1 MRSAETPQ
9 IGGAKISPAYAF
21 LLPGPS
27 IVPRVRFGEFELDE
41 NSGELWKDGAR
52 QVVAEQ
58 PFALLRALLARPGD
72 LVGRD
77 ELRQRLWPAE
87 TFVDFEHGL
96 NAAVKKLRDALG
108 DSADSPRFIETIP
121 RRGYRFIARVKPL
134 HLDAAQPAGSS
145 RDLAPN
151 PTVAPGVLPSYTGP
165 QTLTLG
171 SKADRFWRRKSSNLI
186 GILVA
191 LAACLGAV
199 AIAWNAL
206 RSSIAPSSDVTR
218 FEIELPPGDALVR
231 RGHQSSVALAPDGSR
246 LVYAAWRHEERQLFL
261 RSMDQPA
268 VILIPGTQGVQGAPF
283 FSPDGKWIGFF
294 AGGKL
299 LKASVAGG
307 PPVEICRGLN
317 GKGASWGPDNTIV
330 FAPNA
335 FGGLWRVSAL
345 GGTPTRLTT
354 LDTKRLERT
363 HRLPEILPNG
373 KAVLFTVGTMM
384 MDSYDDAIIEVVSL
398 ETGRRQLVVERG
410 TNAHYISTGHLVFAR
425 KGALFAV
432 PFDPL
437 RLVVTGPSVQVLDG
451 VDQNNGGA
459 AAFGLSTKG
468 SLIYAPRYP
477 HRYEQNVLWVD
488 RRGNAQPL
496 MSATG
501 DFEWPR
507 LSPDSRRLALL
518 TQGATDRV
526 GVYDLSRNTFT
537 RLTFKWSAGWPLWT
551 PDGQHVTYACL
562 GASHQGLCLV
572 SADART
578 DEEMLLDSQ
587 HDQEP
592 TSWSPDGRQLVYTD
606 YDLSTGAD
614 IWVLPVSGRKPRTLL
629 RTAFNESDGK
639 VSPNGNWLAYMSDET
654 GRFEV
659 YVRPFPDGHRKIQ
672 ISNAG
677 GKTPVWAR
685 SGHEIFYRDE
695 AKMMAVA
702 FPDAQALSPGVPRML
717 FEKRCKDWYDVTAD
731 GQRFVVIAPVEQSP
745 VAQPINVVLNWYR
758 ELERDAAH

>member
-1 MRSAETPQ
+1 
-9 IGGAKISPAYAF
+9 
-21 LLPGPS
+21 
-27 IVPRVRFGEFELDE
+27 VPRVRFSEFELDE

-52 QVVAEQ
+52 QLVAEQ
-58 PFALLRALLARPGD
+58 PLALLRALLARPGD

-77 ELRQRLWPAE
+77 ELRQRLWPAD

-121 RRGYRFIARVKPL
+121 RRGYRFIARVEPL
-134 HLDAAQPAGSS
+134 TPDAGEPARSAADSS
-145 RDLAPN
+145 PN
-151 PTVAPGVLPSYTGP
+151 PTVTRGVLSYTQP
-165 QTLTLG
+165 QALTRS
-171 SKADRFWRRKSSNLI
+171 SKTDRFWRSKLNLV

-206 RSSIAPSSDVTR
+206 RSNSGPPPNVTW
-218 FEIELPPGDALVR
+218 FEIALPPGDTLVQ
-231 RGHQSSVALAPDGSR
+231 RGHQSSVALSPDGSR
-246 LVYAAWRHEERQLFL
+246 LAYAAWRNEERQLFL
-261 RSMDQPA
+261 RSMDQPV
-268 VILIPGTQGVQGAPF
+268 VIPIPGTQGVQGAPF
-283 FSPDGKWIGFF
+283 FSPDGKWIGFV

-299 LKASVAGG
+299 LKAPVAGG
-307 PPVEICRGLN
+307 PPVEICRALN
-317 GKGASWGPDNTIV
+317 SKGASWGPDNTIV

-335 FGGLWRVSAL
+335 FGGLWRVSAF

-373 KAVLFTVGTMM
+373 KAVLFTIGTMR
-384 MDSYDDAIIEVVSL
+384 MDSYDDAIIEVLSL
-398 ETGRRQLVVERG
+398 ETGQRQLVLERG
-410 TNAHYISTGHLVFAR
+410 TNPHYSSTGHLVFAR
-425 KGALFAV
+425 QGALFAV

-437 RLVVTGPSVQVLDG
+437 RLVVTGPSVKVLDG

-459 AAFGLSTKG
+459 AAFGLSMNG
-468 SLIYAPRYP
+468 SIIYAPRYP
-477 HRYEQNVLWVD
+477 HRYEQKVLWVD

-526 GVYDLSRNTFT
+526 SVYDLSRNTLT
-537 RLTFKWSAGWPLWT
+537 RLTFKSSAGWPLWT

-562 GASHQGLCLV
+562 GTSHQGLCWV
-572 SADART
+572 STDARS
-578 DEEMLLDSQ
+578 DEELLLDSQ
-587 HDQEP
+587 RDQDP
-592 TSWSPDGRQLVYTD
+592 SSWSPDGQQLVYTD
-606 YDLSTGAD
+606 YDVSTGAD
-614 IWVLPVSGRKPRTLL
+614 IWALPLNGRKPRTLL

-639 VSPNGNWLAYMSDET
+639 VSPNGKWLAYMSDET
-654 GRFEV
+654 GRYEI
-659 YVRPFPDGHRKIQ
+659 YVRPFPDGDRKIQ

-677 GKTPVWAR
+677 GKAPIWAR
-685 SGHEIFYRDE
+685 SGHEIFYRNE
-695 AKMMAVA
+695 TKMMAVS
-702 FPDAQALSPGVPRML
+702 FPDPRSLSPGVPRLL
-717 FEKRCKDWYDVTAD
+717 FEKTCKDWYDVTAD
-731 GQRFVVIAPVEQSP
+731 GQRFVMIAPVEQP
-745 VAQPINVVLNWYR
+745 QAAQPINVILNWYR
-758 ELERDAAH
+758 ELERDSPH

>member
-1 MRSAETPQ
+1 
-9 IGGAKISPAYAF
+9 
-21 LLPGPS
+21 
-27 IVPRVRFGEFELDE
+27 
-41 NSGELWKDGAR
+41 
-52 QVVAEQ
+52 
-58 PFALLRALLARPGD
+58 
-72 LVGRD
+72 
-77 ELRQRLWPAE
+77 
-87 TFVDFEHGL
+87 
-96 NAAVKKLRDALG
+96 
-108 DSADSPRFIETIP
+108 
-121 RRGYRFIARVKPL
+121 
-134 HLDAAQPAGSS
+134 
-145 RDLAPN
+145 
-151 PTVAPGVLPSYTGP
+151 
-165 QTLTLG
+165 
-171 SKADRFWRRKSSNLI
+171 
-186 GILVA
+186 
-191 LAACLGAV
+191 
-199 AIAWNAL
+199 
-206 RSSIAPSSDVTR
+206 
-218 FEIELPPGDALVR
+218 
-231 RGHQSSVALAPDGSR
+231 
-246 LVYAAWRHEERQLFL
+246 
-261 RSMDQPA
+261 MDQAA

-283 FSPDGKWIGFF
+283 FSPDGKWVGFF

-299 LKASVAGG
+299 LKSSVAGG

-384 MDSYDDAIIEVVSL
+384 MDSYDDAIIEAVSL
-398 ETGRRQLVVERG
+398 ETGRRQVVVERG
-410 TNAHYISTGHLVFAR
+410 TNAHYISDGYLVFAR

-432 PFDPL
+432 PFDPI

-459 AAFGLSTKG
+459 AAFSLSTKG

-488 RRGNAQPL
+488 RHGNAQPL

-518 TQGATDRV
+518 TQGGTDRV
-526 GVYDLSRNTFT
+526 GVYDLSRNTLT

-606 YDLSTGAD
+606 YDPSTGAD
-614 IWVLPVSGRKPRTLL
+614 IWVLPISGRKPRTLL

-677 GKTPVWAR
+677 GKAPIWAR
-685 SGHEIFYRDE
+685 SGREIFYRDE

-702 FPDAQALSPGVPRML
+702 FADAQALSPGAPRML
-717 FEKRCKDWYDVTAD
+717 FEKSCRDWYDVSAD
-731 GQRFVVIAPVEQSP
+731 GQRFVMIAPVEQAP

-758 ELERDAAH
+758 ELERDAVH